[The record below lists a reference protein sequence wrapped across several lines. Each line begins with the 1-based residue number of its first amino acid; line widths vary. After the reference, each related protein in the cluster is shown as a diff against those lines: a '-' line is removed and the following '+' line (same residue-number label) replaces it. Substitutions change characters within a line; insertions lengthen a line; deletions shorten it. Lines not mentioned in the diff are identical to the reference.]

1 MLAGTEGSSLKLW
14 ALAAAAALVL
24 VILIARML
32 LRRARA
38 RRRAELFAAS
48 FSEERVAILQRNV
61 PLYARLPEELRKEL
75 GGHINV
81 FLDEKRFTGCGGLEI
96 TDEIRVT
103 IAAQACILLLGR
115 KAGYY
120 PRFSSIFVYPG
131 AYIAEGTKRAGDV
144 AVVETQAR
152 AGESWQGGPL
162 VLSWDD
168 VQGGSRDVRDGHN
181 VVLHEFA
188 HKLDQEDGRADGAP
202 LLGQRS
208 RYVTWARV
216 LAGEYNELV
225 DKVGR
230 GQRTVLDD
238 YGATD
243 PAEFFAVLTETFF
256 EKPRQ
261 LKKKHPEL
269 YEEVKGFYKVDP
281 LEWREPERPDQ

>member
-1 MLAGTEGSSLKLW
+1 MI
-14 ALAAAAALVL
+14 VR
-24 VILIARML
+24 IL

-38 RRRAELFAAS
+38 RRRAELFATPLPA
-48 FSEERVAILQRNV
+48 EWVAILGRNV
-61 PLYARLPEELRKEL
+61 PLYARLPEELREEL
-75 GGHINV
+75 GGHVNV

-96 TDEIRVT
+96 TDEIKVT
-103 IAAQACILLLGR
+103 IAAQACVLLLGR
-115 KAGYY
+115 KAAYY

-131 AYIAEGTKRAGDV
+131 AYFAEGATRAGDV
-144 AVVETQAR
+144 TVVETQLR

-168 VQGGSRDVRDGHN
+168 VRGGSRDVRDGHN

-216 LAGEYNELV
+216 LAGEYDELV
-225 DKVGR
+225 EKVGR

-269 YEEVKGFYKVDP
+269 YEEVQAFYKVDP
-281 LEWREPERPDQ
+281 LEWGDSPSPDQ